1 MLYFQDAA
9 TSHNK
14 SLNKQIISVFI
25 DKMRTGI
32 GKSCL
37 EEHRFTALFLEQK
50 LDALK
55 DVRHVIFFIGIDF
68 IISLLC
74 IISLICSLI
83 RIK

>member
-9 TSHNK
+9 TLHNK

-37 EEHRFTALFLEQK
+37 EEHRFTALFLEHK

-55 DVRHVIFFIGIDF
+55 VVRQLLIFIYWH
-68 IISLLC
+68 
-74 IISLICSLI
+74 
-83 RIK
+83 